1 MVMRIRWSDE
11 LVTRV
16 DIVPRLEDH
25 LIDELFY
32 QENEIGEMRHTAFMV
47 ECGLEEDPPDGPE
60 IEPIPWNEADKA
72 KEELESEFV
81 HDKEERER
89 NGKIR
94 DKKQRQRE
102 LPSRSRS
109 TDDIDKF
116 ATNKL
121 TSKQLIGRQQPLP
134 YIPSPPRRSRSIAI
148 TDSIP
153 SSLSIKEP
161 AVTLSNRKTK
171 KTPKKHPVSRA
182 ASNDDI
188 ENMELSLAFAKI
200 ERPKSSKSDREFRA
214 GERQRCRSNNV
225 NRTLSKT
232 KSGSSHI
239 MERDASKIRTI
250 RDTSIPNKRRPPVR
264 SLIACKSGTLH
275 GMRKTLS
282 KSDKRNSS
290 REKDSNSNRKE
301 TRDKKSN
308 NKERVSIVYKNG
320 KKTITHSNDELCR
333 PPSEFEGKNNKAE
346 KISIFFKNGKK
357 TIIRQPSGLS
367 CAQSTSDDDSLDDIV
382 SSDGNTTIS
391 SDISISSYEDS
402 SIIDDLFNPV
412 SEKTRPPKVI
422 SPSPVTSSPL
432 IGLKKKR
439 RSQRKI
445 VATSNNFP
453 SKDAKF
459 LTISPPALLSKTS
472 NCDTS
477 PSLSSKEEK
486 KNGRKKK
493 SELLDSKKKNEDK
506 IRKKCEIKKVRVN
519 KDKLPSNNHSTKS
532 RPDDWLGSDGKTKR
546 RSWKKKIDIR
556 G

>member
-1 MVMRIRWSDE
+1 MVCAKLSQNQIKETAAEKKIQTATEKKQGIKNLIIRKES
-11 LVTRV
+11 VSFTKMVKR
-16 DIVPRLEDH
+16 RL
-25 LIDELFY
+25 
-32 QENEIGEMRHTAFMV
+32 HTAMMSCV
-47 ECGLEEDPPDGPE
+47 DRRQSL
-60 IEPIPWNEADKA
+60 KA
-72 KEELESEFV
+72 K
-81 HDKEERER
+81 
-89 NGKIR
+89 
-94 DKKQRQRE
+94 
-102 LPSRSRS
+102 
-109 TDDIDKF
+109 T
-116 ATNKL
+116 TKL
-121 TSKQLIGRQQPLP
+121 KRYRYFSKM
-134 YIPSPPRRSRSIAI
+134 A
-148 TDSIP
+148 
-153 SSLSIKEP
+153 
-161 AVTLSNRKTK
+161 
-171 KTPKKHPVSRA
+171 
-182 ASNDDI
+182 
-188 ENMELSLAFAKI
+188 
-200 ERPKSSKSDREFRA
+200 
-214 GERQRCRSNNV
+214 
-225 NRTLSKT
+225 
-232 KSGSSHI
+232 
-239 MERDASKIRTI
+239 
-250 RDTSIPNKRRPPVR
+250 
-264 SLIACKSGTLH
+264 
-275 GMRKTLS
+275 
-282 KSDKRNSS
+282 
-290 REKDSNSNRKE
+290 
-301 TRDKKSN
+301 
-308 NKERVSIVYKNG
+308 
-320 KKTITHSNDELCR
+320 
-333 PPSEFEGKNNKAE
+333 
-346 KISIFFKNGKK
+346 KK

-367 CAQSTSDDDSLDDIV
+367 CAQSTSDDDFLDDIV

-445 VATSNNFP
+445 VATSNNSP